1 MNTMEIKDIRM
12 IWQCKKCGKDTVSLM
27 TGLVWD
33 GPNDYMC
40 FEIKEIINLKGY
52 ELYCWTCD
60 DLCHYALDEN
70 GVAIS

>member
-1 MNTMEIKDIRM
+1 MEIKDIRM
-12 IWQCKKCGKDTVSLM
+12 IWKCKKCGKDTVSLM

-60 DLCHYALDEN
+60 DLCAYDLDAN